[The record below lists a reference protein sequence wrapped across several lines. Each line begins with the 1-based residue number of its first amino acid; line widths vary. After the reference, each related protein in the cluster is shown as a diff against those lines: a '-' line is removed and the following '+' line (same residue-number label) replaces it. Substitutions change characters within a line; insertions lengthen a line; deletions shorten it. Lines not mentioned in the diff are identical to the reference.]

1 MTTMHAGHSPRLVP
15 FALTADDV
23 AAHHW
28 LEALEEAGIP
38 AELHIEDGSRLVTGS
53 SVFPTGQIFANAIY
67 IAPDCRDRAAAVL
80 IDLGWD
86 GRQLGGGRPTGR
98 PRKDWLVAGGAVG
111 VALLGLTLTVALRGL

>member
-23 AAHHW
+23 AAHRW

-38 AELHIEDGSRLVTGS
+38 AELHIEDGTRLATGS
-53 SVFPTGQIFANAIY
+53 SMFPTGQVFVTAIY
-67 IAPDCRDRAAAVL
+67 IAPDCRERAATVL

-86 GRQLGGGRPTGR
+86 GRQLGGGRPAR
-98 PRKDWLVAGGAVG
+98 PLKDWLVAGGAVG
-111 VALLGLTLTVALRGL
+111 VALLGLSLTVVLRGL